1 VAQFKN
7 TPNIRAKSSTVME
20 APNPIATVKVNEID
34 FKSFQ
39 IGKGTYREQQQYL
52 NTVVTKL
59 VSDEK

>member
-1 VAQFKN
+1 
-7 TPNIRAKSSTVME
+7 ME

>member
-7 TPNIRAKSSTVME
+7 TPNIRAKSSTEIE

-39 IGKGTYREQQQYL
+39 IGKGTYREQ
-52 NTVVTKL
+52 
-59 VSDEK
+59 